1 MSRGGRFGCLPLL
14 LPHHVGMTDVRRS
27 FLRVQR
33 PHVEL
38 RGDVLTTGRVRLTL
52 QQDHQAHIWEEDTL
66 EETMLLAA
74 TLPQLDAELYDAFTS
89 ELDLLGLRG
98 DG

>member
-1 MSRGGRFGCLPLL
+1 
-14 LPHHVGMTDVRRS
+14 MTDVRRS

-33 PHVEL
+33 PSTEL
-38 RGDVLTTGRVRLTL
+38 RVDLLTTGRVRLTL
-52 QQDHQAHIWEEDTL
+52 QQGHQTDMWEEDTL

-74 TLPQLDAELYDAFTS
+74 TLPQLDAELYEALTW

-98 DG
+98 ER

>member
-1 MSRGGRFGCLPLL
+1 MSRGGRAGGLPLL

-27 FLRVQR
+27 FLRVQK
-33 PHVEL
+33 PHAEL
-38 RGDVLTTGRVRLTL
+38 RVDLLTTGRVRLTF
-52 QQDHQAHIWEEDTL
+52 QQGHKADIWEEDSL

-74 TLPQLDAELYDAFTS
+74 TLPQLDAELYDAITW

-98 DG
+98 DE